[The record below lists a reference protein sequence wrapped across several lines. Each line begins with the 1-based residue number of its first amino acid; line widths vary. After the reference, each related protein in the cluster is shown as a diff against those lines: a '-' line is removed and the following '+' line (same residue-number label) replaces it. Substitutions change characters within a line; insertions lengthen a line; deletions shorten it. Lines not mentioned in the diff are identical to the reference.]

1 MIEVNLTTLLFIYF
15 LLWIAVIIFLW
26 IREILRTKKH
36 SWSLSNSRLLHCDK
50 CHHSF
55 LVKDGANLSRC
66 PECNEICINKKRK
79 GL

>member
-1 MIEVNLTTLLFIYF
+1 MIEVSFTSLLFIYF
-15 LLWIAVIIFLW
+15 LLWMLIIFFLW
-26 IREILRTKKH
+26 IREILRTIKH
-36 SWSLSNSRLLHCDK
+36 SWSLSSGRLFHCDN

-66 PECNEICINKKRK
+66 PECNAICINKKRK